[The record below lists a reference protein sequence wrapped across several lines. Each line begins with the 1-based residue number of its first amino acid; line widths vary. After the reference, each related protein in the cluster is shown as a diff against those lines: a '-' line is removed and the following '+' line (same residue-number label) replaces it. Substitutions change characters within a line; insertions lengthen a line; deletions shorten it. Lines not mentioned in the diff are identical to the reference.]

1 MRKLSRQH
9 RLLAMLTDTDEL
21 LVSEA
26 AALLGVS
33 DDTIRRDLCEL
44 EKQGC
49 LHKTH
54 GGAVSINLGGMART
68 ARSILLPE
76 QKKRIGE
83 AAAAAVPAG
92 ATLFLD
98 AGSTTLALAE
108 ALTVPATVITN
119 SLDIASQIEERPALR
134 LILAGGEWDSRQ
146 RLFSGA
152 ATRSVLSLYRA
163 DIAILG
169 ACAVSAHGAVT
180 AGEVRDADM
189 KRTMINAANE
199 AWLLVDH
206 LKFGHIELHHVADL
220 AQFCRVYS
228 DRPQVGLNVKQL
240 NAEFIVAS

>member
-26 AALLGVS
+26 AVLLGVS

-44 EKQGC
+44 EKQGS

-68 ARSILLPE
+68 ARSILFSE
-76 QKKRIGE
+76 QKKRIGA

-108 ALTVPATVITN
+108 ALTVSATVITN
-119 SLDIASQIEERPALR
+119 SLDIASQIEERSALR

-152 ATRSVLSLYRA
+152 AARSVLSLYRA

-169 ACAVSAHGAVT
+169 ACAVSARGAVT
-180 AGEVRDADM
+180 AGEERDADM
-189 KRTMINAANE
+189 KRTMINAASE
-199 AWLLVDH
+199 AWLLADH
-206 LKFGHIELHHVADL
+206 LKFDHVEPHHVADL
-220 AQFCRVYS
+220 AQFCRIYS
-228 DRPQVGLNVKQL
+228 DRSQVGLDVKQS
-240 NAEFIVAS
+240 NAEFIIAS